1 MGLPWK
7 GKKHRSTCQDEWF
20 PPRKKIRRIL
30 HGEGKTLVFDVQTKF
45 KAKQIAGR
53 KPPPMNSHPLDRC
66 LPRPGVGGVCL
77 AGRPLRPEGLD
88 ILVLKGMPFKRRKA
102 GSSFFWVPKGFF
114 P

>member
-7 GKKHRSTCQDEWF
+7 EKKNGSTCQDEWF

-30 HGEGKTLVFDVQTKF
+30 HGEGKTLVFDVQTKL

-53 KPPPMNSHPLDRC
+53 FPPLTVAC
-66 LPRPGVGGVCL
+66 LVRELEVF
-77 AGRPLRPEGLD
+77 ASPEDLYD
-88 ILVLKGMPFKRRKA
+88 LKAWIFSAEGNAFQTEE
-102 GSSFFWVPKGFF
+102 SWHLFWVPKGFF